1 VLTES
6 APLFGRSKPIILE
19 SAKGAITIRDL
30 RRFLRFFLVRRFE
43 DVQNYIMNSR
53 ERILT
58 VLRGGIPDRVPV
70 APFIQE
76 EYLAWVYPGR
86 QNLDRV
92 DTVLELA
99 RELPFDVITKHN
111 RFMIPPFM
119 LRDHLNWRVRRE
131 TAREG
136 EMWITR
142 VEITT
147 PDRTLTQE
155 SVKPDAGAA
164 TQGLMS
170 AMRKH
175 LLETPDDI
183 AAFIR
188 WLPELD
194 AQEIRSMRE
203 TAAGWRARVGDR
215 GINAP
220 WGWAGVFNYASD
232 LWGIENLMMAP
243 YTDETLYAALMD
255 TLTRHMIACNAPLI
269 EGGADAIGLQGHIAN
284 GRSVSPDYFM
294 EHVFPYE
301 KRLIDA
307 IHGQGAYTV
316 YHNCGC
322 AHAFYGCYRELG
334 MTVWETVAEAP
345 QGDNT
350 LAEAKAVM
358 GDRVCL
364 LGNLDQLRFLK
375 TATPAEVDAKAREI
389 VRIGKPGG
397 RYLFAASDFLEK
409 NTPAENVRA
418 MLRAATEEGGY

>member
-1 VLTES
+1 MT
-6 APLFGRSKPIILE
+6 A
-19 SAKGAITIRDL
+19 
-30 RRFLRFFLVRRFE
+30 
-43 DVQNYIMNSR
+43 R

-70 APFIQE
+70 VPFIQE

-86 QNLDRV
+86 QLLDRV

-99 RELPFDVITKHN
+99 RELKFDVITKHN
-111 RFMIPPFM
+111 RFMTPAFLM
-119 LRDHLNWRVRRE
+119 RDHLNWRVRRDTRLE
-131 TAREG
+131 NG
-136 EMWITR
+136 FWVTR
-142 VEITT
+142 VEIAT

-155 SVKPDAGAA
+155 TAKPDAGAA

-170 AMRKH
+170 AARKH

-183 AAFIR
+183 DAFLR

-194 AQEIRSMRE
+194 AEAAREMRD
-203 TAAGWRARVGDR
+203 TAAGWRKRVGDS

-220 WGWAGVFNYASD
+220 WGWAGVFNFASD

-243 YTDETLYAALMD
+243 YTDESLYQALMAK
-255 TLTRHMIACNAPLI
+255 LTTCMAAYNQPLI
-269 EGGADAIGLQGHIAN
+269 EGGADAVGLQGHIAN
-284 GRSVSPDYFM
+284 ARSVSPDYFM
-294 EHVFPYE
+294 SFVYPYE

-307 IHGQGAYTV
+307 IHAEGAFTV

-322 AHAFYGCYRELG
+322 ARAFYPCYRELA
-334 MTVWETVAEAP
+334 MAVWETVSEPP
-345 QGDNT
+345 QGDND
-350 LAEAKAVM
+350 LAEAKRVM
-358 GDRVCL
+358 GDSVCL

-375 TATPAEVDAKAREI
+375 VATPDEVAAKAREI

-409 NTPAENVRA
+409 DTPPENVKA
-418 MLRAATEEGGY
+418 MLRAAEEEGAY

>member
-1 VLTES
+1 MT
-6 APLFGRSKPIILE
+6 
-19 SAKGAITIRDL
+19 
-30 RRFLRFFLVRRFE
+30 
-43 DVQNYIMNSR
+43 SR

-70 APFIQE
+70 VPFIQE

-86 QNLDRV
+86 QQLDRV
-92 DTVLELA
+92 DTVIELA
-99 RELPFDVITKHN
+99 RELTFDVITKHN
-111 RFMIPPFM
+111 RYMTPPFM
-119 LRDHLNWRVRRE
+119 VRDHLNWRVRRE
-131 TAREG
+131 TVRE
-136 EMWITR
+136 EAMWVTR

-155 SVKPDAGAA
+155 SVKPDAGVA

-170 AMRKH
+170 ATRKH

-183 AAFIR
+183 AAFTR
-188 WLPELD
+188 WLPGPD
-194 AQEIRSMRE
+194 AEAIRDMRE
-203 TAAGWRARVGDR
+203 TAAGWRQRVGDL

-243 YTDETLYAALMD
+243 YTDETLYGNLME
-255 TLTRHMIACNAPLI
+255 TLTQHMIAYNAPLI

-284 GRSVSPDYFM
+284 ARSVSPDYFM

-307 IHGQGAYTV
+307 IHGAGAFTV

-322 AHAFYGCYRELG
+322 ARAFYPCYRELG
-334 MTVWETVAEAP
+334 MTVWETVSEPP
-345 QGDNT
+345 QGDND
-350 LAEAKAVM
+350 LAEAKRVM

-375 TATPAEVDAKAREI
+375 TATPAEVAAKAHEI

-409 NTPAENVRA
+409 NTPLDNVKA
-418 MLRAATEEGGY
+418 MLRAAEEEGGY

>member
-1 VLTES
+1 MT
-6 APLFGRSKPIILE
+6 A
-19 SAKGAITIRDL
+19 
-30 RRFLRFFLVRRFE
+30 
-43 DVQNYIMNSR
+43 R

-70 APFIQE
+70 VPFIQE
-76 EYLAWVYPGR
+76 EYLSWVYPGR
-86 QNLDRV
+86 QQLDRV
-92 DTVLELA
+92 DTVIELA
-99 RELPFDVITKHN
+99 RELSFDVITKHN
-111 RFMIPPFM
+111 RFMTPGFM

-131 TAREG
+131 TARDEA
-136 EMWITR
+136 MWVTR

-188 WLPELD
+188 WLPAPDDEAVRD
-194 AQEIRSMRE
+194 MRE
-203 TAAGWRARVGDR
+203 AAAGWRQRVGDL

-232 LWGIENLMMAP
+232 LWGIENLMVAP
-243 YTDETLYAALMD
+243 YTDETLYQALMD
-255 TLTRHMIACNAPLI
+255 ALTQQMIAYNTPLI

-284 GRSVSPDYFM
+284 ARSVSPDYFM

-301 KRLIDA
+301 RRLIDA
-307 IHGQGAYTV
+307 IHAQGACTV

-322 AHAFYGCYRELG
+322 ARAFYPCYRELG
-334 MTVWETVAEAP
+334 MTLWETVSEPP
-345 QGDNT
+345 QGDND
-350 LAEAKAVM
+350 LAEAKRVM

-397 RYLFAASDFLEK
+397 RYLFAASDFLERG
-409 NTPAENVRA
+409 TPLENVKA
-418 MLRAATEEGGY
+418 MLKAAAEEGGY

>member
-1 VLTES
+1 MT
-6 APLFGRSKPIILE
+6 
-19 SAKGAITIRDL
+19 
-30 RRFLRFFLVRRFE
+30 
-43 DVQNYIMNSR
+43 SR

-70 APFIQE
+70 VPFIQE
-76 EYLAWVYPGR
+76 EYLAWVYPDR
-86 QNLDRV
+86 QTLDRV
-92 DTVLELA
+92 DTVVELSQS
-99 RELPFDVITKHN
+99 LKFDIIAKHN
-111 RFMIPPFM
+111 RYMFPAFMR
-119 LRDHLNWRVRRE
+119 RDHLNWRVRRE
-131 TAREG
+131 TVREDAL
-136 EMWITR
+136 WVTR

-175 LLETPDDI
+175 LLETADDI
-183 AAFIR
+183 AAFVR
-188 WLPELD
+188 WLPEPD
-194 AQEIRSMRE
+194 AE
-203 TAAGWRARVGDR
+203 TVRDMLATATGWRQRVGDL

-243 YTDETLYAALMD
+243 YTDESLYSTLMEK
-255 TLTRHMIACNAPLI
+255 LTTSMMAYNAPLI
-269 EGGADAIGLQGHIAN
+269 QGGADAIGLQGHIAN
-284 GRSVSPDYFM
+284 ARSVSPDYFM

-307 IHGQGAYTV
+307 LHSQGAFTV

-322 AHAFYGCYRELG
+322 ARAFYPCYRELG
-334 MTVWETVAEAP
+334 MTIWETVSEPP
-345 QGDNT
+345 QGDND
-350 LAEAKAVM
+350 LAEAKRVM

-389 VRIGKPGG
+389 VRVGKPGG

-409 NTPAENVRA
+409 GTPLDNVTA
-418 MLRAATEEGGY
+418 MLRAAEEEGRY

>member
-1 VLTES
+1 MT
-6 APLFGRSKPIILE
+6 
-19 SAKGAITIRDL
+19 
-30 RRFLRFFLVRRFE
+30 
-43 DVQNYIMNSR
+43 SR

-58 VLRGGIPDRVPV
+58 VLKGSIPDRVPV
-70 APFIQE
+70 VPFIQE
-76 EYLAWVYPGR
+76 EYLSWHYPDR
-86 QNLDRV
+86 KDLDRV

-99 RELPFDVITKHN
+99 HELAFDVITKHN
-111 RFMIPPFM
+111 CFMTPAFM
-119 LRDHLNWRVRRE
+119 VRDHLNWRVRRE

-136 EMWITR
+136 ELWITR

-155 SVKPDAGAA
+155 SAVPDAGAA
-164 TQGLMS
+164 TKGLMS
-170 AMRKH
+170 AVRKH

-183 AAFIR
+183 DALIR
-188 WLPELD
+188 WLPAQD
-194 AQEIRSMRE
+194 AEGARTLRE
-203 TAAGWRARVGDR
+203 TAAAWRAKVGHL

-220 WGWAGVFNYASD
+220 WGWAGVFNCASE
-232 LWGIENLMMAP
+232 LWGIENLMVAP
-243 YTDETLYAALMD
+243 YTDEALYKALMEK
-255 TLTRHMIACNAPLI
+255 LTQHMIAWNKPLI

-284 GRSVSPDYFM
+284 ARSVSPDYFM
-294 EHVFPYE
+294 EFVFPYE

-307 IHGQGAYTV
+307 IHAEGAFTV
-316 YHNCGC
+316 YHNCGF
-322 AHAFYGCYRELG
+322 ARAFYTCYRELG
-334 MTVWETVAEAP
+334 MTVWETVAEEP

-375 TATPAEVDAKAREI
+375 TASPSEVDAKAREI

-409 NTPAENVRA
+409 HTPLENVKA
-418 MLRAATEEGGY
+418 MLRAATEEGHY